1 VTAREEFTMKSVS
14 VDSSW
19 VSWLTSRR
27 DVDRKGLKYSA
38 DAPACLPL
46 PSYCV
51 AKPWMTPCR
60 SLRASGSSVLKMASR
75 STTVVV
81 EPAGSAEPSS
91 SSLAELGPGVS
102 AM

>member
-1 VTAREEFTMKSVS
+1 MKSVS
-14 VDSSW
+14 VDSSC
-19 VSWLTSRR
+19 VSWLTSCR
-27 DVDRKGLKYSA
+27 DVDRNGLKYSA
-38 DAPACLPL
+38 DSPACLPL

-60 SLRASGSSVLKMASR
+60 SLRASGSSVLKIASR

-81 EPAGSAEPSS
+81 EPAASVAPSS
-91 SSLAELGPGVS
+91 SSLAELGAGVR